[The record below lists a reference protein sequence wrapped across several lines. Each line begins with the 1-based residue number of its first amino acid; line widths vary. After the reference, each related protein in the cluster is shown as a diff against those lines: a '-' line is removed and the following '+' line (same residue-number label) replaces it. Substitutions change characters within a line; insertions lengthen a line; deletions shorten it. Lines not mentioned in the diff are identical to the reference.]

1 VILFPVCG
9 ATYCRFPRPGGFLKN
24 EKSLIIENGESSTG
38 KLYRTPIA
46 NRGRPFEWSSYFRFA
61 ATPSGG
67 FRFRSV
73 LTTTKIA
80 NNSRSVA
87 AGREMYTEHQYQTR
101 VGLSN
106 GQVTSATR
114 RHLAAVSASGLY
126 KNRGLLENGGNWTKN
141 VYRTPI
147 ANRGRSIEWS
157 SYFCYASTPSGGFRF
172 RSVSTTKKI
181 ANYSRMVEAG

>member
-1 VILFPVCG
+1 VRVQL
-9 ATYCRFPRPGGFLKN
+9 
-24 EKSLIIENGESSTG
+24 ENGESSTR
-38 KLYRTPIA
+38 KFYRTPIA
-46 NRGRPFEWSSYFRFA
+46 NRGRPFEWSSSFRHA
-61 ATPSGG
+61 APPSGG

-80 NNSRSVA
+80 NNSRTVA

-114 RHLAAVSASGLY
+114 PHLVAVSASGLY
-126 KNRGLLENGGNWTKN
+126 KNRGLLENGSSLTKN

-147 ANRGRSIEWS
+147 ANRGRPIEWR
-157 SYFCYASTPSGGFRF
+157 SYFRYASPPSGGFHF
-172 RSVSTTKKI
+172 RSAITTTKIAKYSKTVAAGRKI
-181 ANYSRMVEAG
+181 SLDHQ